1 MSEASAPA
9 PYGAAISEGT
19 GSTEEV
25 PTVPLVSPAYRS
37 YALVVLLAVYT
48 VNFLDRQVVTI
59 LAEPIKNDL
68 HILDWQIGLMT
79 GFAFAVFYTFL
90 GLPIARLAESFNRVW
105 IIAGSLTVWSGFTIA
120 CGNAGNFVQ
129 LILARVGVGIGEAGC
144 TPTSHSLITDYVP
157 KDKRASA
164 LAFFSIGTPLGG
176 LLGTTLG
183 GVMSDTWGWRTA
195 FLMAGLPG
203 LVLTVI
209 VLATLKEPRKQIAAD
224 AVRHVPGKGHFGTT
238 LKYLSGKQT
247 FWFVSF
253 AAATQAF
260 IGYGNGP
267 FVASFYFRNHAVEVA
282 QLAAQFGLKSA
293 GFLGLALG
301 LLGGI
306 AGIASSWIGGWLA
319 DRAAKRDLR
328 AYMSV
333 PAIAAVISPIFA
345 WGVYLNPT
353 AAGALATML
362 IPALLGSLW
371 YGPVYASGQG
381 LVPPHMRA
389 TAASLL
395 LFIINL
401 VGLGLGPLAV
411 GALSDLLAGPLQM
424 GTANGV
430 RWALIASSSCT
441 LVAAFLFWQARKTIR
456 EEMVS

>member
-9 PYGAAISEGT
+9 LNGA
-19 GSTEEV
+19 STSGDPGHSDDNPV
-25 PTVPLVSPAYRS
+25 VPLVSPAYRS

-79 GFAFAVFYTFL
+79 GFAFAVFYTVL

-105 IIAGSLTVWSGFTIA
+105 IIAASLTVWSGFTIA
-120 CGNAGNFVQ
+120 CGSAANFFQ
-129 LILARVGVGIGEAGC
+129 LILARVGVGVGEAGC

-176 LLGTTLG
+176 LLGTSLG
-183 GVMSDTWGWRTA
+183 GIMSDTFGWRTA
-195 FLMAGLPG
+195 FLLAGLPG
-203 LVLTVI
+203 LILTLV

-224 AVRHVPGKGHFGTT
+224 AVRHVPGKGHFGAT
-238 LKYLSGKQT
+238 LKYLSAKRT

-267 FVASFYFRNHAVEVA
+267 FVASFYFRNHGAEVA
-282 QLAAQFGLKSA
+282 GLAADFGLKSA

-306 AGIASSWIGGWLA
+306 AGIASSWAGGWLA

-328 AYMSV
+328 AYMTV

-353 AAGALATML
+353 AIGALATMI
-362 IPALLGSLW
+362 IPGLLGSLW
-371 YGPVYASGQG
+371 YGPVYASAQG

-395 LFIINL
+395 IFIINII
-401 VGLGLGPLAV
+401 GLGLGPVAV
-411 GALSDLLAGPLQM
+411 GALSDILAGPMHM
-424 GTANGV
+424 GTADGV
-430 RWALIASSSCT
+430 RWALIASSTGT
-441 LVAAFLFWQARKTIR
+441 LVAAYLFWQARKTIR